1 MATQSCSKCKYDNPV
16 EDYMKGKRQLK
27 QCLHCRA
34 SAAKT
39 RLKHPPSQGNKAI
52 KCPHGKRR
60 YECVDCGGVGICEH
74 KKKRHF
80 CLLCEGA
87 SVCKHDRQKHQCG
100 FCKRENSLLLLI

>member
-39 RLKHPPSQGNKAI
+39 RLKHPPSQGDKHI

-60 YECVDCGGVGICEH
+60 NECVECNGSTICDHKIKRHYCILCGGAS
-74 KKKRHF
+74 
-80 CLLCEGA
+80 LCQHNRAKYACGA
-87 SVCKHDRQKHQCG
+87 CKGGRCYNK
-100 FCKRENSLLLLI
+100 E

>member
-39 RLKHPPSQGNKAI
+39 RLKHPPSQGDKHI
-52 KCPHGKRR
+52 KCPHNKRR
-60 YECVDCGGVGICEH
+60 NECVDCDGTTICEH
-74 KKKRHF
+74 KIKRHY
-80 CLLCEGA
+80 CIICGGA
-87 SVCKHDRQKHQCG
+87 SVCQHGRQKHQCG
-100 FCKRENSLLLLI
+100 LCKRDKSLVTLI